1 MPPNW
6 PQCLRVD
13 AYLAGATQHLDLRIS
28 GAQYPLR
35 EGAPN
40 MNGRWLSYSC
50 PASAVVVRAHPV
62 YALFRV
68 FHPSYPVIGSRTV
81 LCAGGLSRD
90 LISSFVWV
98 ESAALLSAPPP
109 ERSTLSLQP
118 ALTRREPLSISGV
131 RYPLRTEA
139 PSMSG
144 RRSTVGG
151 SRIAVRPPLWYASML
166 RMRPPGSP
174 VGDSCTALC
183 AGGLSRDLVSCF
195 VLMWRVQPTFDPR
208 PPPPRPPRLRQVRAG
223 SVPSGAGSAALLVGS
238 VSDGR
243 VSMDGIPAPF
253 VRADRGISERPCA
266 RAGPYSFA
274 SGARVEATRTL
285 AARQASERS
294 PLRVAARTDT
304 VATLGAKTRANDAS
318 PGHRLP
324 LAGFLYV
331 AGCPTLCDVRRSR
344 STFTVV
350 EHALRV
356 PQSGEG
362 PCSATHPASVCL
374 CARPRLSLC
383 ATPPAFVLD
392 PMAPVTTHKIN
403 IAKLLAKVHG
413 TRAPTMEER
422 GMAVLADHYRLLG
435 LIRRGLIAAYKEER
449 RNCFLAPEAEA
460 ARVDWAAAVRVHPFA
475 FAFGAPDED
484 EDEDDD
490 ARPRRHSLWG
500 VVPVPR
506 EAPAG
511 AVGEDLSACFP
522 SPPLESI
529 FGAF

>member
-1 MPPNW
+1 MPSYRQGSKLRP
-6 PQCLRVD
+6 PHSRTRLGRRRPACARCQTCAVPHAPRCARSDAAAAAQSSQVATPCLPTGPSACAVRPLNMRTHALPLAIRGSAVD

-109 ERSTLSLQP
+109 ERSTCAHTPHCAFSATCNPWIYRLSLQP

-266 RAGPYSFA
+266 RAGPCPLNA
-274 SGARVEATRTL
+274 IALCTRHSL
-285 AARQASERS
+285 AHDRQIRSHLERGWRLHVRW
-294 PLRVAARTDT
+294 P
-304 VATLGAKTRANDAS
+304 
-318 PGHRLP
+318 PGR
-324 LAGFLYV
+324 
-331 AGCPTLCDVRRSR
+331 RRSGVR
-344 STFTVV
+344 CVW
-350 EHALRV
+350 R
-356 PQSGEG
+356 
-362 PCSATHPASVCL
+362 
-374 CARPRLSLC
+374 
-383 ATPPAFVLD
+383 
-392 PMAPVTTHKIN
+392 
-403 IAKLLAKVHG
+403 
-413 TRAPTMEER
+413 RAPT
-422 GMAVLADHYRLLG
+422 L
-435 LIRRGLIAAYKEER
+435 
-449 RNCFLAPEAEA
+449 
-460 ARVDWAAAVRVHPFA
+460 
-475 FAFGAPDED
+475 
-484 EDEDDD
+484 
-490 ARPRRHSLWG
+490 
-500 VVPVPR
+500 
-506 EAPAG
+506 
-511 AVGEDLSACFP
+511 
-522 SPPLESI
+522 
-529 FGAF
+529 

>member
-6 PQCLRVD
+6 PQCLRGASAEHAHTRPAAHALPLAIPGSAVD
-13 AYLAGATQHLDLRIS
+13 AYLAGATQHLDLSIS

-40 MNGRWLSYSC
+40 MNGRCLSYSC

-109 ERSTLSLQP
+109 ERSTCAHTPLCAFSATCNPWIYRLSLQP

-151 SRIAVRPPLWYASML
+151 SRIAVRPPLRYASML

-208 PPPPRPPRLRQVRAG
+208 PPPPRPPRLRQARAG

-243 VSMDGIPAPF
+243 VAARFYGRDPRP
-253 VRADRGISERPCA
+253 VRARRPWHQRTPMRPRRSMSVERDCPLHAPLSCA
-266 RAGPYSFA
+266 RPTASFA
-274 SGARVEATRTL
+274 SGARVETTRTL

-318 PGHRLP
+318 LGHRLP

-331 AGCPTLCDVRRSR
+331 ADCPTLCDVRRSK

-362 PCSATHPASVCL
+362 PCS
-374 CARPRLSLC
+374 CA
-383 ATPPAFVLD
+383 
-392 PMAPVTTHKIN
+392 
-403 IAKLLAKVHG
+403 
-413 TRAPTMEER
+413 
-422 GMAVLADHYRLLG
+422 
-435 LIRRGLIAAYKEER
+435 
-449 RNCFLAPEAEA
+449 
-460 ARVDWAAAVRVHPFA
+460 
-475 FAFGAPDED
+475 
-484 EDEDDD
+484 
-490 ARPRRHSLWG
+490 
-500 VVPVPR
+500 
-506 EAPAG
+506 
-511 AVGEDLSACFP
+511 
-522 SPPLESI
+522 
-529 FGAF
+529 